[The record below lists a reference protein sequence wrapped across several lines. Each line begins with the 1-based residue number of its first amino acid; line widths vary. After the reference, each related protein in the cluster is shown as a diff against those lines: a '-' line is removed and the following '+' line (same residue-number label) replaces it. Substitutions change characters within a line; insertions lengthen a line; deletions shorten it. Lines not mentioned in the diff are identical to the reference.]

1 MQIHDAGLFH
11 FTKKQEIGG
20 HDIMKKIGALISLVL
35 LLVILSTSFALA
47 APFSVDATS
56 PKDGETGMAMDN
68 MGVKVEFTQGVYSE
82 KYQADNIKQ
91 FKLVDDKG
99 KQVPIRVVFN
109 PKDTH
114 IVLVLADT
122 ANGAVIKGSTQYTL
136 TIGADLVAADGT
148 LLGKED
154 KITFETLNPA
164 TSMTSSMVMMGVMVV
179 GMVYF
184 SSRTAKKE
192 AEKSKVKKD
201 EVVNPYKVAKETGKT
216 VEEIVAIEQK
226 KKEKQTQKEAKKQR
240 HVAENKVEI
249 ISNNMRVSKAR
260 PISAGGGK
268 YKTGKAAIAAKKA
281 AAEKARQERKQQQ
294 GAKKG
299 KKKNK

>member
-1 MQIHDAGLFH
+1 
-11 FTKKQEIGG
+11 
-20 HDIMKKIGALISLVL
+20 MKKIGALISLAL
-35 LLVILSTSFALA
+35 LLVLFSTSFAFA

-56 PKDGETGMAMDN
+56 PKDGETGMAVDN
-68 MGVKVEFTQGVYSE
+68 MGVKVEFSQAVYSE
-82 KYQADNIKQ
+82 KYEADNIKQ
-91 FKLVDDKG
+91 FKLVDSKG
-99 KQVPIRVVFN
+99 KTVPVRVVFN

-122 ANGAVIKGSTQYTL
+122 ANGAVINGSTKYTL
-136 TIGADLVAADGT
+136 TIGAELSAADGT
-148 LLGKED
+148 LLGKEE
-154 KITFETLNPA
+154 KVAFETLNPS

-184 SSRTAKKE
+184 TSRTAKKD
-192 AEKSKVKKD
+192 AEKAKVKKD
-201 EVVNPYKVAKETGKT
+201 ESVNPYKVAKETGKT
-216 VEEIVAIEQK
+216 VEEIVAMEQK
-226 KKEKQTQKEAKKQR
+226 KKEKKTQKEAKKQR

-249 ISNNMRVSKAR
+249 VSNNMRVSKAR
-260 PISAGGGK
+260 PISAGDGK

-281 AAEKARQERKQQQ
+281 AAEKARQERKLQQ